1 MRTLAK
7 VDAEDGPIAQGDANV
22 AAPKPGGD
30 EDPYI
35 RLEKTRS
42 KKKIIQRTEI
52 QLQDMEFKGELTL
65 EADSVYGS
73 VIAIP
78 QIARSM
84 HWNSAATALVFRN
97 LMMLALNYFL
107 QGSAIMYIGE
117 ESQIMDV
124 LAGKMHLCDFAKD
137 LEECPHG
144 DHCMGPG
151 GDKFT
156 ASSLYS
162 FDIWSVRSYMRDT
175 VKAALS
181 GTKYEKAIPDV
192 LTNFNSGEYGLE
204 NYWCRILACF
214 LFMMNEVQ
222 DLFKT
227 MQLISL
233 LWLVPNTG
241 QSWIQIIDAE
251 DTKADPVKHS
261 KFVIAGIPIGW
272 KIFYLIFVVIPKM
285 FLLWSVCWMG
295 MRFLME
301 TAGIIDLVLG
311 AMTMDF
317 ILQLDELLYES
328 LGSAATKHIMEELNG
343 YVYDE
348 TDNEDQL
355 SNERSGGANAKWG
368 VVKLTVP
375 RRLLFTLFALAIFV
389 YRYYSVNCDY
399 RDGMWVSQPMY
410 LPLSSEYDF
419 ITFMK
424 QHVAS
429 ASEPYWTM
437 PEPR

>member
-1 MRTLAK
+1 M
-7 VDAEDGPIAQGDANV
+7 I
-22 AAPKPGGD
+22 
-30 EDPYI
+30 
-35 RLEKTRS
+35 
-42 KKKIIQRTEI
+42 
-52 QLQDMEFKGELTL
+52 
-65 EADSVYGS
+65 
-73 VIAIP
+73 
-78 QIARSM
+78 
-84 HWNSAATALVFRN
+84 
-97 LMMLALNYFL
+97 
-107 QGSAIMYIGE
+107 
-117 ESQIMDV
+117 
-124 LAGKMHLCDFAKD
+124 
-137 LEECPHG
+137 
-144 DHCMGPG
+144 
-151 GDKFT
+151 
-156 ASSLYS
+156 
-162 FDIWSVRSYMRDT
+162 
-175 VKAALS
+175 
-181 GTKYEKAIPDV
+181 
-192 LTNFNSGEYGLE
+192 
-204 NYWCRILACF
+204 
-214 LFMMNEVQ
+214 NEVQ

-227 MQLISL
+227 NALIMVL
-233 LWLVPNTG
+233 LTTPNHG
-241 QSWIQIIDAE
+241 ESWVRCE
-251 DTKADPVKHS
+251 RGGDTRADPLGSS
-261 KFVIAGIPIGW
+261 KFQIAGIPVIW
-272 KIFYLIFVVIPKM
+272 KIVYFVVVVVPKS
-285 FLLWSVCWMG
+285 FLLYNVCWMG